1 MHTCLGVVATKF
13 FTTEFDIVFVTV
25 EFDAVFVTTEFD
37 TVSFSGSGFMELAFS
52 NENMAGCMTTGTT
65 LERSS
70 AWNAYDGLLTYAPA
84 SIPVRLIVI
93 ADAPTPQ
100 SLYVCQHMHVA
111 GLDRHCWHVG
121 V

>member
-1 MHTCLGVVATKF
+1 MHTCLGVVATKV

-70 AWNAYDGLLTYAPA
+70 AWNAYDGLLTYA
-84 SIPVRLIVI
+84 LHL
-93 ADAPTPQ
+93 
-100 SLYVCQHMHVA
+100 SLYH
-111 GLDRHCWHVG
+111 
-121 V
+121 